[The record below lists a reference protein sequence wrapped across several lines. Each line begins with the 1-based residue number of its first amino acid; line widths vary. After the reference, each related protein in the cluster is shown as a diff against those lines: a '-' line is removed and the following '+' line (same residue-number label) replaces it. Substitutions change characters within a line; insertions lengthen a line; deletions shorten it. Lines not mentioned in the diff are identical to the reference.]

1 MGQSVAKRLNN
12 ASGQRLCLS
21 ILLSLYPHI
30 TNIKMFLTYTAVFV
44 RCFTPS
50 SDFPL
55 FKKHWT
61 LWKVKKGYLLYN
73 LRIIFARFNC
83 TRSHV
88 IYCIYSI
95 PPRTLC
101 CLCVQ
106 TYQNIFVYES
116 SNYEHLSEKNLDIRD
131 AKWFIY
137 FECLSTLLSLYI
149 YITFISIHWRI

>member
-1 MGQSVAKRLNN
+1 MGVPCSSIGWVGLTGAWYGTLP
-12 ASGQRLCLS
+12 QRFTRCG
-21 ILLSLYPHI
+21 YPHI

-61 LWKVKKGYLLYN
+61 LWKVKKGYLLYI

-116 SNYEHLSEKNLDIRD
+116 SNYEHFSEKNLDIRD

-137 FECLSTLLSLYI
+137 FECLSTLLSLKL
-149 YITFISIHWRI
+149 

>member
-1 MGQSVAKRLNN
+1 
-12 ASGQRLCLS
+12 
-21 ILLSLYPHI
+21 
-30 TNIKMFLTYTAVFV
+30 MFLTYTAVFV
-44 RCFTPS
+44 RCFTTS
-50 SDFPL
+50 FDFPL

-116 SNYEHLSEKNLDIRD
+116 SNYEHFSEKNLDIRD

-137 FECLSTLLSLYI
+137 FECLSTLLSL
-149 YITFISIHWRI
+149 